1 MGELGE
7 LSVVVVV
14 AVLLALVIGAFVQ
27 STVGL
32 GLGLVAAPVVTL
44 MAPQLMPGGM
54 LMVVVLLPIVTL
66 AREHDDIDWVGLG
79 WALPARVLG
88 TVVGVWVV
96 ASVDDRQLGIAVGVM
111 VLVAVLLTARTVVIP
126 VNRATLSGAGFVSGV
141 TGTASSIGGPPL
153 ALLLQRR
160 SPRQIRTTLAVYF
173 LLGSLLS
180 LAGLALAGEL
190 TLDEVWFA
198 LAAVPAL
205 ALGFAVSGPL
215 RRRLPAEVVRPLV
228 LLVSGVSAV
237 ALIVR
242 STFG

>member
-1 MGELGE
+1 MSTVAL
-7 LSVVVVV
+7 VV
-14 AVLLALVIGAFVQ
+14 VLLAIVLGAFVQ
-27 STVGL
+27 STVGI

-44 MAPQLMPGGM
+44 AAPQLMPGGM

-66 AREHDDIDWVGLG
+66 ARERDEIDWGGLR
-79 WALPARVLG
+79 WAFPARVVG
-88 TVVGVWVV
+88 TAFGVWVV
-96 ASVDDRQLGIAVGVM
+96 ASVDDRQLGIAVGAM
-111 VLVAVLLTARTVVIP
+111 VLAAVLLTARTVVIP
-126 VNRATLSGAGFVSGV
+126 VNRGTLSGAGFVSGV

-180 LAGLALAGEL
+180 LVGLAWAGEL
-190 TLDEVWFA
+190 TVDEAWFA

-205 ALGFAVSGPL
+205 VLGFVVSGPL
-215 RRRLPAEVVRPLV
+215 RRRLPAHVVRPLV
-228 LLVSGVSAV
+228 LLVSGASAV

-242 STFG
+242 STVG

>member
-1 MGELGE
+1 MSTVAL
-7 LSVVVVV
+7 VV
-14 AVLLALVIGAFVQ
+14 VLLAIVLGAFVQ
-27 STVGL
+27 STVGI

-44 MAPQLMPGGM
+44 AAPQLMPGGM

-66 AREHDDIDWVGLG
+66 ARERDEIDWGGLR
-79 WALPARVLG
+79 WAFPARVVG
-88 TVVGVWVV
+88 TAVGVWVV
-96 ASVDDRQLGIAVGVM
+96 ASVDDRQLGIAVGAM
-111 VLVAVLLTARTVVIP
+111 VLAAVLLTARTVVIP
-126 VNRATLSGAGFVSGV
+126 VNRGTLSGAGFVSGV

-180 LAGLALAGEL
+180 LVGLAWAGEL
-190 TLDEVWFA
+190 TVDEAWFA

-205 ALGFAVSGPL
+205 VLGFVVSGPL
-215 RRRLPAEVVRPLV
+215 RRRLPAHVVRPLV
-228 LLVSGVSAV
+228 LLVSGASAV

-242 STFG
+242 STVG

>member
-1 MGELGE
+1 MGEMGTVAL
-7 LSVVVVV
+7 VV
-14 AVLLALVIGAFVQ
+14 VLLAIVLGAFVQ
-27 STVGL
+27 STVGI

-44 MAPQLMPGGM
+44 AAPQLMPGGM

-66 AREHDDIDWVGLG
+66 ARERDEIDWGGLR
-79 WALPARVLG
+79 WAFPARVVG

-96 ASVDDRQLGIAVGVM
+96 ASVDDRQLGIAVGAM

-126 VNRATLSGAGFVSGV
+126 VNRGTLSGAGFVSGV

-180 LAGLALAGEL
+180 LVGLAWAGEAEQGPEQ
-190 TLDEVWFA
+190 EV
-198 LAAVPAL
+198 
-205 ALGFAVSGPL
+205 
-215 RRRLPAEVVRPLV
+215 
-228 LLVSGVSAV
+228 
-237 ALIVR
+237 
-242 STFG
+242 

>member
-1 MGELGE
+1 MSTVAL
-7 LSVVVVV
+7 VV
-14 AVLLALVIGAFVQ
+14 VLLAIVLGAFVQ
-27 STVGL
+27 STVGI

-44 MAPQLMPGGM
+44 AAPQLMPGGM

-66 AREHDDIDWVGLG
+66 ARERDEIDWGGLR
-79 WALPARVLG
+79 WAFPARVGG
-88 TVVGVWVV
+88 TAVGVWVV
-96 ASVDDRQLGIAVGVM
+96 ASVDDRQLGIAVGAM

-126 VNRATLSGAGFVSGV
+126 VNRGTLSGAGFVSGV

-180 LAGLALAGEL
+180 LVGLAWAGEL
-190 TLDEVWFA
+190 TVDEAWFA

-205 ALGFAVSGPL
+205 VLGFVVSGPL
-215 RRRLPAEVVRPLV
+215 RRRLPAHVVRPLV
-228 LLVSGVSAV
+228 LLVSGASAV

>member
-1 MGELGE
+1 MGEMGTVAL
-7 LSVVVVV
+7 VV
-14 AVLLALVIGAFVQ
+14 VLLAIVLGAFVQ
-27 STVGL
+27 STVGI
-32 GLGLVAAPVVTL
+32 GLGLVAAPVVRL
-44 MAPQLMPGGM
+44 AAPQLMPGGM

-66 AREHDDIDWVGLG
+66 ARERDEIDWGGLG
-79 WALPARVLG
+79 WAFPARVVG

-96 ASVDDRQLGIAVGVM
+96 ASVDDRQLGIAVGSM

-126 VNRATLSGAGFVSGV
+126 VNRGTLSGAGFVSGV

-180 LAGLALAGEL
+180 LVGLAWAGEL
-190 TLDEVWFA
+190 TVDEAWFA

-205 ALGFAVSGPL
+205 VLGFAVSGPL
-215 RRRLPAEVVRPLV
+215 RRRLPAHVVRPLV
-228 LLVSGVSAV
+228 LLVSGASAV
-237 ALIVR
+237 ALVVR

>member
-1 MGELGE
+1 MSTVAL
-7 LSVVVVV
+7 VV
-14 AVLLALVIGAFVQ
+14 VLLAIVLGAFVQ
-27 STVGL
+27 STVGI

-44 MAPQLMPGGM
+44 AAPQLMPGGM

-66 AREHDDIDWVGLG
+66 ARERDEIDWGGLR
-79 WALPARVLG
+79 WAFPARVVG
-88 TVVGVWVV
+88 TAVGVWVV
-96 ASVDDRQLGIAVGVM
+96 ASVDDRQLGIAVGAM

-126 VNRATLSGAGFVSGV
+126 VNRGTLSGAGFVSGV

-180 LAGLALAGEL
+180 LVGLAWAGEL
-190 TLDEVWFA
+190 TVDEAWFA

-205 ALGFAVSGPL
+205 VLGFVVSGPL
-215 RRRLPAEVVRPLV
+215 RRRLPAHVVRPLV
-228 LLVSGVSAV
+228 LLVSGASAV

-242 STFG
+242 STVG